1 MNFPRE
7 LPSSYSSAAVT
18 PSSVTKTSHGDVN
31 SLLHHSLQRQIIL
44 YSSYFVFCKKEETI
58 NYSLA
63 DRLAECESNGND
75 CWLAAQ
81 EFNHCICSLPLQVAI
96 STPPTRVISSSLYAY
111 RIVPGNEERMDT
123 TRQHLNQ

>member
-63 DRLAECESNGND
+63 DRLTECESNGND
-75 CWLAAQ
+75 CWLAG
-81 EFNHCICSLPLQVAI
+81 CSRIQPLHLLFTIASGYFYAAHSRYFLLFV
-96 STPPTRVISSSLYAY
+96 RVSN
-111 RIVPGNEERMDT
+111 RT
-123 TRQHLNQ
+123 WK